1 MTPTMD
7 KFSEKINKYIKPT
20 QDDLTKILNRFHT
33 KEIKKGHFLV
43 RRGQASREF
52 VFIEKGCFRVF
63 RESHYNEV
71 TAWFAFDEDFFC
83 ELDSFIS
90 HQASTFG
97 VQAIEDTTI
106 LYITRADIEKL
117 FLEVPIFETFIRKF
131 WEQIISH
138 LIDNII
144 SFQTET
150 AEMRYKKAMKHPKLL
165 QRVPLKYLSSYLGIT
180 PTSLSRL
187 RKRK

>member
-1 MTPTMD
+1 MD
-7 KFSEKINKYIKPT
+7 RFSENINKYIKPT
-20 QDDLTKILNRFHT
+20 QDDLTKILLRFQT
-33 KEIKKGHFLV
+33 KEIKKGRFLV
-43 RRGQASREF
+43 RSGQASNEF
-52 VFIEKGCFRVF
+52 VFIDKGCLRVF
-63 RESHYNEV
+63 WERDYNEV
-71 TAWFAFDEDFFC
+71 TGWFAFEDDFFC
-83 ELDSFIS
+83 ELSSFIPQ
-90 HQASTFG
+90 QASTFG

-106 LYITRADIEKL
+106 LYITRTEMEKL

-138 LIDNII
+138 LVGNMI

-150 AEMRYKKAMKHPKLL
+150 AEKRYEKAMKHPKLL

-180 PTSLSRL
+180 PSSLSRL